1 MSSDTAINLAA
12 TSLTFSILSFLV
24 IVVGLLFLVFPG
36 WLETIKSA
44 VTNFSGSPSSSG
56 LLDHLKVLS
65 VLSGALTPDI
75 VLLIGFI
82 ADLMNFKIRY
92 SVTSL
97 IGILA
102 VVANWGITSLISGV
116 SFPTISLPT
125 FSTPSVTETPKS
137 TTPQLLGVGSS
148 SNSLVPFGSTSDAL
162 VAGKKK
168 KGGVQLPSSLVDNFN
183 PCAIRG
189 LEMFDVKGSPMG
201 LAALAAVF
209 AVYHLD
215 MSIGAKRTSSQVL
228 GFDVIA
234 ALVFANT
241 LYSYIQFGSCLN
253 DTSSFFSIL
262 KSTAFPVGIG
272 LAVGGIGYTILK
284 SKFTEFLPLNGESI
298 NTGGSKM
305 LGGCSPGGATC
316 SEPDDEDQIVCEA
329 YQDGKRINSVFLQK

>member
-12 TSLTFSILSFLV
+12 TSLTFSILSFIV

-56 LLDHLKVLS
+56 FLDHLKVLS
-65 VLSGALTPDI
+65 ILSGALTPDI

-82 ADLMNFKIRY
+82 ADLMNFKFRY

-116 SFPTISLPT
+116 SFPSFTFPT
-125 FSTPSVTETPKS
+125 FSAPSVTETPKS
-137 TTPQLLGVGSS
+137 TSPQLLGV
-148 SNSLVPFGSTSDAL
+148 GSTSDAL

-168 KGGVQLPSSLVDNFN
+168 KGGVQLPSSIVDNFN

-215 MSIGAKRTSSQVL
+215 MSVGSKRSSSQVL
-228 GFDVIA
+228 GFDALAI
-234 ALVFANT
+234 LVFANT

-253 DTSSFFSIL
+253 DTSSFFNIL
-262 KSTAFPVGIG
+262 KSTAFPVSIG

-284 SKFTEFLPLNGESI
+284 SKFADFLPLNGESI

-305 LGGCSPGGATC
+305 SGGCSAGGATC
-316 SEPDDEDQIVCEA
+316 SEPNDDDQMVCEA
-329 YQDGKRINSVFLQK
+329 YQDGKRISSVSLQK